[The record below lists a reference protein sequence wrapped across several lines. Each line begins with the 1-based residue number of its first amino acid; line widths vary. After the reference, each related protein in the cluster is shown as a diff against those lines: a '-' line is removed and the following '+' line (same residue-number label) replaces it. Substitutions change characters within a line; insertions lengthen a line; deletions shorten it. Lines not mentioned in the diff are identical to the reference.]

1 MFSHL
6 SNPRTIDQLA
16 SEMRQVKAENA
27 SLLRVNNHSPMRSWH
42 VQTQAEQSR

>member
-6 SNPRTIDQLA
+6 SNPRTIVQLA

-27 SLLRVNNHSPMRSWH
+27 SLLEVNDHSLTQSWRV
-42 VQTQAEQSR
+42 